1 MNRKLFVLC
10 FVFLG
15 YLFLACAGTG
25 SGTDQ
30 PLPLDN
36 NASVK
41 DFEFVTLNT
50 PGVMEISQGA
60 VEFLEIVGDPNV
72 ISSITAVVTD
82 RKLVISSEKA
92 LPTNSSIIYKLSV
105 KNLTGVL
112 LNEFGV
118 VKIPN
123 YTSEGLE
130 LTVNGSGRIDL
141 GDIRVTD
148 LKFVIKGN
156 GSVEADSVTSTKL
169 TVSSTDAGGVTIAGG
184 NTVELVLELGSGT
197 FLGAD
202 FKSTNVTL
210 NMNGS
215 GSAQVWAVEKL
226 DVTING
232 NGNVIYFGEPTMS
245 MSMSG
250 GGQLTGGGNK

>member
-1 MNRKLFVLC
+1 MNRKLFILC
-10 FVFLG
+10 FLFFG
-15 YLFLACAGTG
+15 YLFSGCAV
-25 SGTDQ
+25 SSADR
-30 PLPLDN
+30 PSLPLDN
-36 NASVK
+36 NAIIK
-41 DFEFVTLNT
+41 DFEFVTINT
-50 PGVMEISQGA
+50 PGIMEISQGTA
-60 VEFLEIVGDPNV
+60 ESLEIVGDPAV

-82 RKLVISSEKA
+82 RTLVISSEQA
-92 LPTNSSIIYKLSV
+92 LPTNSSITYKLIV

-118 VKIPN
+118 VKIPT
-123 YTSEGLE
+123 YTSDALE
-130 LTVNGSGRIDL
+130 LTVNGSGRMDL
-141 GDIRVTD
+141 GDIKVAD

-156 GSVEADSVTSTKL
+156 GSVEADSVTSTRL
-169 TVSSTDAGGVTIAGG
+169 AVSSTDVGGVTIRGG
-184 NTVELVLELGSGT
+184 NTVDVVLELGSGL

-232 NGNVIYFGEPTMS
+232 NGKVIYFGEPTMS
-245 MSMSG
+245 MNISG